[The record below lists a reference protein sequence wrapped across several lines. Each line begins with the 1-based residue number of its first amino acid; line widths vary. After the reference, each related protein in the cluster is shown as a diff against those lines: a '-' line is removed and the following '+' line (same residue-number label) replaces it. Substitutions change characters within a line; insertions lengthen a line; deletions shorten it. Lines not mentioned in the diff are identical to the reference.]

1 METLSGYIDHII
13 YKNPDNGYT
22 VLVLVTEVGEIT
34 CVGTFRYADEGELIE
49 VRGNFISHAVYGEQF
64 DVKEYELKAPTDA
77 LSAERYL
84 AAGTIKGIGPAMA
97 KKIVKEFGDD
107 TFRIL
112 EEEPER
118 LAEIKGISEKKAREI
133 AEQVV
138 EKKEFR
144 RVMVFLQNYGIG
156 IALANKVFAKYGLS
170 TFKVI
175 NENPYLLAE
184 DINGIGFK
192 IADEIA
198 EKVGIHMDSD
208 YRIRS
213 GILYVLSY
221 SISEGHVYYPRE
233 ILLSKCKELLNV
245 PEEAIWTQVMNLCME
260 KNIVVKEVND
270 GNDTEVRVYSNI
282 FYKTELSVARRLL
295 DLSVIVE
302 KDDDN
307 HIREEV
313 INIAKRN
320 DIELDELQLDAVT
333 KAATNGVFIL
343 TGGPGTGKTTTI
355 NMIIKYFESMGLDF
369 YLAAPTG
376 RAAKRMTETTGYE
389 ASTIQ
394 RLLHLAPSTDGELTR
409 LIYDKNE
416 DNPLEADVVI
426 IDEMSMVDVQL
437 FNSLLKAIMVGT
449 RLIMVGD
456 TNQLPSVGPG
466 AVLKDIIMSG
476 CFPVV
481 TLQKIFRQNEAG
493 DIVINAHKINN
504 GERISLD
511 NKSKDFFFLK
521 RDNIDLILNNII
533 VLIKDK
539 LPKYVNADSF
549 DIQVLTPMRK
559 GILGVEKLNPILQKY
574 LNPPAKNKDE
584 REYGDTIFRVGDK
597 VMQIKNNYQLEWEIT
612 SKYGIPIDSG
622 VGIFNGDMGIIDSI
636 NEFEEVVVVEFDEK
650 RKVKYP
656 FNSLDELELAY
667 AVTIHKSQGS
677 EYPAVIMP
685 LLTGPRM
692 LFNRN
697 LLYTGITRAKKC
709 VTIIGS
715 DETVMQMISNADEQK
730 RYTSLSDRIKELGGI
745 I

>member
-1 METLSGYIDHII
+1 MESLSGYIDHII
-13 YKNPDNGYT
+13 YRNPENGYT
-22 VLVLVTEVGEIT
+22 VLVLITEAGEMT

-49 VRGNFISHAVYGEQF
+49 VRGNYISHAVYGEQF
-64 DVKEYELKAPTDA
+64 DVKEYELKAPTDSV
-77 LSAERYL
+77 SAERYL
-84 AAGTIKGIGPAMA
+84 ASGTIKGIGPAMA

-118 LAEIKGISEKKAREI
+118 LSEIKGISEKKAREI

-138 EKKEFR
+138 EKQEFR

-156 IALANKVFAKYGLS
+156 VTLANKIYARYGLE

-175 NENPYLLAE
+175 NENPYLLAD

-198 EKVGIHMDSD
+198 AKVGIHTDSD

-213 GILYVLSY
+213 GILYVLSA
-221 SISEGHVYYPRE
+221 SIGEGHVYYPKE
-233 ILLSKCKELLNV
+233 LLLDKAQELLNV
-245 PEEAIWTQVMNLCME
+245 PREPIWIQTMNLMMDKRLVIKENE
-260 KNIVVKEVND
+260 K
-270 GNDTEVRVYSNI
+270 EVRVYSNI
-282 FYKTELSVARRLL
+282 FYNTELSVARRLL
-295 DLSVIVE
+295 DLSVLVE
-302 KDDDN
+302 DDEDN
-307 HIREEV
+307 HIRRTV
-313 INIAKRN
+313 LDIAKRN
-320 DIELDELQLDAVT
+320 DIELDELQLDAVVM
-333 KAATNGVFIL
+333 AVTNGVFVL

-355 NMIIKYFESMGLDF
+355 NMIIKYFEASGLDF

-394 RLLHLAPSTDGELTR
+394 RLLHLTPMSDGDITKLMYE
-409 LIYDKNE
+409 KNE
-416 DNPLEADVVI
+416 DNPLETDVLI

-437 FNSLLKAIMVGT
+437 FNALLKAISVGT
-449 RLIMVGD
+449 RLILVGD

-466 AVLKDIIMSG
+466 SVLKDIINSEM
-476 CFPVV
+476 FPVIK
-481 TLQKIFRQNEAG
+481 LMKIFRQNEAG

-504 GERISLD
+504 GEHISLN
-511 NKSKDFFFLK
+511 NKSSDFFFLK
-521 RDNIDLILNNII
+521 RDNVDHILNNIV

-559 GILGVEKLNPILQKY
+559 GLLGVEKLNPILQKY
-574 LNPPAKNKDE
+574 LNPPDPKKDE
-584 REYGDTIFRVGDK
+584 KEYGDVIFRVGDK

-612 SKYGIPIDSG
+612 SKYGIPVDSG
-622 VGIFNGDMGIIDSI
+622 VGVFNGDMGVISSI
-636 NEFEEVVVVEFDEK
+636 NDFDESITVEFDEK

-656 FNSLDELELAY
+656 FSMLDELELAY
-667 AVTIHKSQGS
+667 AVTIHKAQGS

-685 LLTGPRM
+685 ILTGPRM

-697 LLYTGITRAKKC
+697 LLYTGVTRAKKC
-709 VTIIGS
+709 VTIVGS
-715 DETVMQMISNADEQK
+715 DEQVMNMIDNVSEQR
-730 RYTSLSDRIKELGGI
+730 RYTSLSERIKELANI
-745 I
+745 F

>member
-1 METLSGYIDHII
+1 MNSLSGYIDHII
-13 YKNPDNGYT
+13 YNNPDNGYT
-22 VLVLVTEVGEIT
+22 VLVLSTEAGDMT
-34 CVGTFRYADEGELIE
+34 CVGTFRYIDEGEMVEL
-49 VRGNFISHAVYGEQF
+49 RGDYISHAIYGQQF
-64 DVKEYELKAPTDA
+64 EVKEYEIKAPSDA
-77 LSAERYL
+77 ISAERYL
-84 AAGTIKGIGPAMA
+84 ASGAVKGIGPAMA

-118 LAEIKGISEKKAREI
+118 LAEIKGISEKKARDI
-133 AEQVV
+133 SEQVV
-138 EKKEFR
+138 EKHEFR

-156 IALANKVFAKYGLS
+156 INLANKIYAKYGAE

-175 NENPYLLAE
+175 NDNPYLLAD
-184 DINGIGFK
+184 DINGVGFK

-198 EKVGIHMDSD
+198 SKVGIHLDSD

-213 GILYVLSY
+213 GILYTLSA
-221 SISEGHVYYPRE
+221 SVGEGHVYYPKD
-233 ILLSKCKELLNV
+233 LFLAKTKELLLV
-245 PEEAIWTQVMNLCME
+245 DEGPIWTQTMNLMMDRRLV
-260 KNIVVKEVND
+260 IKE
-270 GNDTEVRVYSNI
+270 TENETRVYSNVL
-282 FYKTELSVARRLL
+282 YNTELSVARRLL
-295 DLSVIVE
+295 ELSVIVDNDSDSHIE
-302 KDDDN
+302 KQILKLSN
-307 HIREEV
+307 
-313 INIAKRN
+313 AAG
-320 DIELDELQLDAVT
+320 IELDELQVDAVM
-333 KAATNGVFIL
+333 KAVSNGVFVL

-355 NMIIKYFESMGLDF
+355 NMIIKYFEANGIDF

-394 RLLHLAPSTDGELTR
+394 RLLHLTPTSDGDITR
-409 LIYDKNE
+409 FMYDKNE
-416 DNPLEADVVI
+416 DNPLEADVII
-426 IDEMSMVDVQL
+426 IDEMSMVDIQL
-437 FNSLLKAIMVGT
+437 FNALLKAIAVGT

-466 AVLKDIIMSG
+466 AVLKDVISSKA
-476 CFPVV
+476 FPVV
-481 TLQKIFRQNEAG
+481 ELKKIFRQSEAS

-504 GERISLD
+504 GEYISLN

-521 RDNIDLILNNII
+521 RDNIDLILNNIVI
-533 VLIKDK
+533 LIKDK

-559 GILGVEKLNPILQKY
+559 GNLGVEKLNPILQKY
-574 LNPPAKNKDE
+574 LNPPSPSKAEK
-584 REYGDTIFRVGDK
+584 EYGDVIFRVGDK

-622 VGIFNGDMGIIDSI
+622 VGIFNGDMGIVTAIKDY
-636 NEFEEVVVVEFDEK
+636 EEVIEVEFDEK

-656 FNSLDELELAY
+656 FSMLEELELAY

-697 LLYTGITRAKKC
+697 LLYTGVTRAKKC
-709 VTIIGS
+709 VTILGS
-715 DETVMQMISNADEQK
+715 DETVMQMINNADEQK
-730 RYTSLSDRIKELGGI
+730 RYTSLSERIIELGGI
-745 I
+745 